1 MKWKRQHRARK
12 TLSILMV
19 CGVCTGLLGTASA
32 AAETCYTSAIENAER
47 ESNAAGMFYADQAR
61 GTLYDIDGNGTD
73 ELILLY
79 TTKTEQIPFLV
90 SSVYTMDGTGVIPL
104 LEKEPL
110 YAQAGGPSGSVG
122 IAEIDGETLFFVTAE
137 SGETGFGAHRGGE
150 WKFYALN
157 GNQLTQ
163 TLNITYE
170 YVLDDDMDLGH
181 CTGSAVWGS
190 EPVSWQEYL
199 ERTGQL
205 DIITEL
211 SEGGNGSTMSALQ
224 ERVQQMPSVSLP
236 SAWAV
241 EEVADAREAGL
252 IPKAIDGAYQTDIT
266 REEFCQLMA
275 RLLTVRTGSDIAE
288 LLEPYD
294 LSAENPFV
302 DTDNPEI
309 AAMNALGI
317 VNGVGN
323 NCFDPLAS
331 ITREEAAVM
340 LARVAAKFD
349 GLEANSEAID
359 FSDQEQISTWAK
371 EAVDVVSSCM
381 SSGGRIMNG
390 TGENRFSPKESYT
403 REQSIMTSLR
413 LYRFIGDADFTNS
426 GRKFSS
432 LLPYCYVGG
441 YKLHYGEY
449 RDVNLDVASL
459 ILRPDGT
466 ADYCLDTAPT
476 TEYESELRIR
486 QYGIAWEVDV
496 IEDYGTWVPVIWF
509 KLEDTTES
517 PYDGR
522 QGYTVVGDDRF
533 EMNDKFVFQYT
544 DL

>member
-1 MKWKRQHRARK
+1 MKWKRQNRARK
-12 TLSILMV
+12 TLLILMV
-19 CGVCTGLLGTASA
+19 CGVCTGMMGTASA
-32 AAETCYTSAIENAER
+32 AEAEESGYISAIENAER
-47 ESNAAGMFYADQAR
+47 ESNTAGMFYADQAR
-61 GTLYDIDGNGTD
+61 GTLYDIDGNGTE

-90 SSVYTMDGTGVIPL
+90 SSVYTLDGTGLISI

-122 IAEIDGETLFFVTAE
+122 IAEMDGEPLFFITAE

-170 YVLDDDMDLGH
+170 YVLDDNMDLGH
-181 CTGSAVWGS
+181 CTGSAVWDGES
-190 EPVSWQEYL
+190 VSWQEYL

-211 SEGGNGSTMSALQ
+211 SEAGKGSPLSALREQ
-224 ERVQQMPSVSLP
+224 VQQMTIANLP

-252 IPKAIDGAYQTDIT
+252 LPEAIDSAYQTDIT
-266 REEFCQLMA
+266 REEFCHLMA
-275 RLLTVRTGSDIAE
+275 RLLTVQTGSDLDE
-288 LLEPYD
+288 LLEQYD

-302 DTDNPEI
+302 DTDDPEI

-349 GLEANSEAID
+349 GVEANSEAMD
-359 FSDQEQISTWAK
+359 FADQAQISTWAK

-381 SSGGRIMNG
+381 SNGNRIMNG
-390 TGENRFSPKESYT
+390 TGENHFSPKEAYT

-426 GRKFSS
+426 DREIGS
-432 LLPYCYVGG
+432 LLPYCYVDG

-449 RDVNLDVASL
+449 RSINLDGASIVL
-459 ILRPDGT
+459 KADGT
-466 ADYCLDTAPT
+466 ADYHLDIAPT
-476 TEYESELRIR
+476 TEYDSAIR
-486 QYGIAWEVDV
+486 VQQDGIAWKVGV
-496 IEDYGTWVPVIWF
+496 IDDYGLSVPAIWF
-509 KLEDTTES
+509 ELEDTAAS
-517 PYDGR
+517 FYDGR
-522 QGYTVVGDDRF
+522 QGYTVSGDDGF
-533 EMNDKFVFQYT
+533 QNNWIAFQYA
-544 DL
+544 D